1 MKMFKLFTC
10 LSLILGIY
18 NGVVAQS
25 SENWQTLK
33 LGKQTFELHNV
44 TGEIVKFQGKK
55 VLKIERDLEALPFD
69 ANRLEETVDETHYAR
84 LLGLDDFEN
93 GTIEVKMYSK
103 FQDPSPYAPAAGF
116 IGVYFRIKEDDSA
129 FESIYL
135 RPKVGRINNQ
145 YARNHAVQY
154 FSYPDYKFQTLR
166 DNFLPNEANL
176 ANKYVFDTLYRT
188 TLADAELVTRYDKF
202 FIKGRLTAG
211 SASEI
216 LLPGLNISP
225 GSVIVMAG
233 NIPLAEGVDFTVDYN
248 FGRVNIINEGILQS
262 GKRISISFEKADL
275 VSFQTRSL
283 LGTRV
288 EYILNEKFNIGGTLL
303 YLNERPNITRIAI
316 GNETL
321 RNSMWGL
328 DANFSDESRFLTK
341 LADALPFTDTKEKS
355 LVQFNAEFAHLI
367 PGTSNTVDG
376 DPASYIDDFEAEL
389 LAAAQRGEPHVGA
402 PPPAR
407 QKVDA

>member
-1 MKMFKLFTC
+1 MKMFKLFTY
-10 LSLILGIY
+10 LSLIFGIY

-25 SENWQTLK
+25 SENWQTLQ

-103 FQDPSPYAPAAGF
+103 LQDPSPYPPAAGF

-166 DNFLPNEANL
+166 DNFPAGTYE
-176 ANKYVFDTLYRT
+176 
-188 TLADAELVTRYDKF
+188 
-202 FIKGRLTAG
+202 G
-211 SASEI
+211 SAPVAMEEWITMRIEVNGETAEMFINDMKYSSFI
-216 LLPGLNISP
+216 VNKMLGNNQKGYVGLYVDIATI
-225 GSVIVMAG
+225 GYFKDLKVTKRAFKDKKEAG
-233 NIPLAEGVDFTVDYN
+233 
-248 FGRVNIINEGILQS
+248 Q
-262 GKRISISFEKADL
+262 K
-275 VSFQTRSL
+275 
-283 LGTRV
+283 
-288 EYILNEKFNIGGTLL
+288 
-303 YLNERPNITRIAI
+303 
-316 GNETL
+316 
-321 RNSMWGL
+321 
-328 DANFSDESRFLTK
+328 
-341 LADALPFTDTKEKS
+341 
-355 LVQFNAEFAHLI
+355 
-367 PGTSNTVDG
+367 
-376 DPASYIDDFEAEL
+376 IDDI
-389 LAAAQRGEPHVGA
+389 
-402 PPPAR
+402 
-407 QKVDA
+407 